1 MRAWRPAIG
10 LALLALISLLALSGS
25 AAIAKAPKCQGRTAT
40 IAGTKGDDRLNG
52 TPNADVIVGLGGGDE
67 LYGKGGND
75 WICAGPGGDFLS
87 GGAGNDRLYSGGGN
101 NSISGDA
108 GDDVLQGG
116 PGRDDD
122 ADYINAPRGVFASIA
137 KGFARGQGHD
147 TILPGIDE
155 LFGSIKYGDTLIG
168 DERPQLLVGL
178 GGNDTV
184 KGGGGSDELAG
195 GAGDDRIDGGRGS
208 SDLLDDY
215 DFGGPGTRGGVRLD
229 LAAGTEVGHG
239 TDTLKS
245 IEGSFGSKGDDVLI
259 GGPASE
265 VLIGKEGN
273 DSISGGGGPDL
284 VEGDGGLDKLDG
296 GPGTDYASSL
306 DSKTAVTVNLATG
319 TLTGTNPATDSDTLV
334 NIEDAGGS
342 FFDDT
347 IIGDSGPNALR
358 GDIGADTISGGDGDD
373 LLIGDCSSAGRSHF
387 FFEEV
392 VDCSKKRKPDT
403 LDGGLGSD
411 RCKDG
416 ESLSGCEATPGR
428 RYP

>member
-1 MRAWRPAIG
+1 MTAWRRAIG
-10 LALLALISLLALSGS
+10 LGLLGAIAALAFSGS
-25 AAIAKAPKCQGRTAT
+25 AAVAATPKCQGRTAT
-40 IAGTKGDDRLNG
+40 IVGSDGDDHLFG
-52 TPNADVIVGLGGGDE
+52 KQGPDVIVGLGGDDIIE
-67 LYGKGGND
+67 SRRGND
-75 WICAGPGGDFLS
+75 LVCGGRGPDHLS
-87 GGAGNDRLYSGGGN
+87 GGPGNDRLYTGPGN
-101 NSISGDA
+101 NDVQGNA
-108 GDDVLQGG
+108 GNDILQGG
-116 PGRDDD
+116 PGGDDN
-122 ADYINAPRGVFASIA
+122 ANFIAAPRGVFASIP
-137 KGFARGQGHD
+137 KGFARGEGHD

-168 DERPQLLVGL
+168 DKRPQLIVGL
-178 GGNDTV
+178 GGDDKL
-184 KGGGGSDELAG
+184 KGGAGWDELAG
-195 GAGDDRIDGGRGS
+195 GAGDDRIDGGPGS

-245 IEGSFGSKGDDVLI
+245 IEGSFGSEGDDVLI

-273 DSISGGGGPDL
+273 DTISGGAGPDL

-306 DSKTAVTVNLATG
+306 DSKTAVTVNLAAG

-334 NIEDAGGS
+334 NIEDVGGS

-347 IIGDSGPNALR
+347 IIGNSGPNALR
-358 GDIGADTISGGDGDD
+358 GDMGADTISGGDGDD
-373 LLIGDCSSAGRSHF
+373 LLIGDCSSAGKSHF

-416 ESLSGCEATPGR
+416 ESLAGCEATPRR